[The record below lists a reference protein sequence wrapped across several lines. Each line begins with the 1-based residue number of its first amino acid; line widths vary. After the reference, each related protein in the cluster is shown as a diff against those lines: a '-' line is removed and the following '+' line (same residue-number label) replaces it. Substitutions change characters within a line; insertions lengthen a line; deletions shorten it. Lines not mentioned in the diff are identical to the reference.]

1 MNVIVIGAG
10 RMGVRHIQGVLA
22 VDNISKITIV
32 DINQGALDNALSSL
46 KDNAGS
52 DKCEYTLLDNLDKNN
67 RCDVGIIAPTAD
79 NREELFNLL
88 VKLGCKNIMVEK
100 PLGQSYQEV
109 LDFNETVSKSDVN
122 CSVNLNMRLYDNFIQ
137 LKKDL
142 ENTPQLQGPKTI
154 TINTGTIGIGANG
167 IHYLD
172 LLYFLLDANE
182 AEIQAAHISE
192 ETIPSGRGANFG
204 DFGGW
209 SAINYYRN
217 KSLVGTALISLSAT
231 STVFGSWDIV
241 APHGRIYFNE
251 VEQKRINT
259 YRKEDSIL
267 PVNRY
272 FGDYTLP
279 VESKFE
285 SPFLGDLTAKWI
297 IGLQNNEQLLPNI
310 SESCKVHKLMFDWLK
325 YSKTHQDLFPIT

>member
-10 RMGVRHIQGVLA
+10 RMGVRHIQGILT

-32 DINQGALDNALSSL
+32 DINQGALDNALSHL
-46 KDNAGS
+46 KDNSGS
-52 DKCEYTLLDNLDKNN
+52 DKCDFALLDNIDKNN
-67 RCDVGIIAPTAD
+67 RYNVGIIASTAD

-88 VKLGCKNIMVEK
+88 VELGCKNIMVEK

-109 LDFNETVSKSDVN
+109 LIFNDTVSKSDVN

-137 LKKDL
+137 LKKDF

-172 LLYFLLDANE
+172 LLYFLLDADE

-209 SAINYYRN
+209 SAINCYKN
-217 KSLVGTALISLSAT
+217 KSLVGTALISLSST

-251 VEQKRINT
+251 VEQKRVNT
-259 YRKEDSIL
+259 YRKEDSVL

-272 FGDYTLP
+272 FGDYTPP

-310 SESCKVHKLMFDWLK
+310 SESCKVHKLMFDWLN